1 MYSCLM
7 RNPRV
12 PRAVASHLTAFALG
26 LIVAGGTMAYG
37 LPGQRANEQRFGA
50 LDSFAQ
56 SLSLIASSHVDIV
69 SERKLLYGAI
79 TGMVGELDP
88 HSAFYTPN
96 QYTRLRQDT
105 EGEFGGVGL
114 SLGEGRED
122 ASYPIVESV
131 VPGSPASR
139 AGLLAGDGIVA
150 VDGVQTYQKNTES
163 NGESRVAPV
172 AWHTRLRGATGT
184 RVDLEVLR
192 ATWDAPRSMTLVRER
207 IAVPSVS
214 TTRFGDVAHIAIR
227 RFREA
232 TSRDLY
238 KAVSE
243 ELKTPNTRLIL
254 DLRGNPGGLLDKGI
268 EVADHFLDKGVIV
281 SVVSRG
287 GRDVEVARAHKQ
299 RSFTKVPM
307 VVLVDQNTAS
317 ASEIVAAALQ
327 DAGRA
332 KVIGV
337 PTYGKGS
344 VQSFLDLKDG
354 SGLKLT
360 TSRYLT
366 PKGTTLE
373 GVGIQPDITVEAFEA
388 MVVRPSGATP
398 KGSGKPTQTQPFAS
412 LNNTQKTKLG
422 DDPQLLKSFQ
432 MLTD

>member
-1 MYSCLM
+1 M
-7 RNPRV
+7 RNHWV
-12 PRAVASHLTAFALG
+12 PRSVASHFTAFALG
-26 LIVAGGTMAYG
+26 LVVAGGTIAYG

-56 SLSLIASSHVDIV
+56 SLSLITSSHVDIV

-79 TGMVGELDP
+79 NGMVGELDP

-105 EGEFGGVGL
+105 QGEFGGIGL
-114 SLGEGRED
+114 SLGEGAEG
-122 ASYPIVESV
+122 AQFPVIESV

-139 AGLLAGDGIVA
+139 AGLLPGDGIAA
-150 VDGVQTYQKNTES
+150 VDGVSTSQKNTDSSED
-163 NGESRVAPV
+163 SRVAPV
-172 AWHTRLRGATGT
+172 AWHSRLRGATGT
-184 RVDLEVLR
+184 RVKIEVVR
-192 ATWDAPRSMTLVRER
+192 AAWAAPRNLTLVRER

-214 TTRFGDVAHIAIR
+214 ATRYGNVAHIAIR

-238 KAVSE
+238 RALSN
-243 ELKTPNTRLIL
+243 ELKTPNTRVIL

-268 EVADHFLDKGVIV
+268 EVADQFLEKGVIV

-299 RSFTKVPM
+299 RSFPDVPM

-327 DAGRA
+327 DSQRA

-344 VQSFLDLKDG
+344 VQSFLDLQDG

-366 PKGTTLE
+366 PKGATLE
-373 GVGIQPDITVEAFEA
+373 GVGIQPDIMVEAFEA
-388 MVVRPSGATP
+388 MVIRPTGVGP
-398 KGSGKPTQTQPFAS
+398 KSSGKPMQTQPLAGLS
-412 LNNTQKTKLG
+412 TAQKAKLR
-422 DDPQLLKSFQ
+422 DDPQLLMSFQ
-432 MLTD
+432 ELMR

>member
-1 MYSCLM
+1 M
-7 RNPRV
+7 RNSRLPRS
-12 PRAVASHLTAFALG
+12 VASHFTAFALG
-26 LIVAGGTMAYG
+26 LIVAGGTVAHG

-56 SLSLIASSHVDIV
+56 SLSLIASSHVDVV

-79 TGMVGELDP
+79 TGMVGELDA
-88 HSAFYTPN
+88 HSAFYTPK

-105 EGEFGGVGL
+105 EGEFGGIGL
-114 SLGEGRED
+114 ALGEGEAR
-122 ASYPIVESV
+122 YPIIESV
-131 VPGSPASR
+131 VPGSPAAR
-139 AGLLAGDGIVA
+139 AGLLPGDGIAA
-150 VDGVQTYQKNTES
+150 VDGVPTYQKNSDEPVDA
-163 NGESRVAPV
+163 RVAPV
-172 AWHTRLRGATGT
+172 AWHTRLRGATGS
-184 RVDLEVLR
+184 RIKIEVVR
-192 ATWDAPRSMTLVRER
+192 ATWDAPRTLTLVRER

-214 TTRFGDVAHIAIR
+214 TARFGNVAHIAIR

-238 KAVSE
+238 EALTN
-243 ELKTPNTRLIL
+243 ELKVPNTRLIL

-268 EVADHFLDKGVIV
+268 EVADHFLEKGVIV
-281 SVVSRG
+281 TVVSRG
-287 GRDVEVARAHKQ
+287 GREVEVAHAHAL
-299 RSFTKVPM
+299 RTFANVPM

-373 GVGIQPDITVEAFEA
+373 GVGIQPDIVVEAFEA
-388 MVVRPSGATP
+388 MVVAPAGGTP
-398 KGSGKPTQTQPFAS
+398 KSVTKPAQTQQLAG
-412 LNNTQKTKLG
+412 LNKRQKKELF
-422 DDPQLLKSFQ
+422 DDPQFLKSFQ
-432 MLTD
+432 YLTN